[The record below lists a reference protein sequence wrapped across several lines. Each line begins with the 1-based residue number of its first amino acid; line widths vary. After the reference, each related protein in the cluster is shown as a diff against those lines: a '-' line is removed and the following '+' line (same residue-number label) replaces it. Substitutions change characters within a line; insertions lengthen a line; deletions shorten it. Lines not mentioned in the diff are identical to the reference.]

1 MRFLPT
7 NLSRALAFLLAVVAP
22 TITYG
27 QQITV
32 SRYAQAKGP
41 PPKRATEEIR
51 PSGTVH
57 RIELYSGPHHS
68 VTYLPSGQVPT
79 SDRMTAR
86 EMERAENEQ
95 IYVRE
100 LERLKQQYV
109 NAERVSE
116 PQRRAVQK
124 ELYGKS
130 TTSENSRTNTGGG
143 RYNNGYGGYGG
154 YGGNMGYGGFGALG
168 GYAAGL
174 GGMGYG
180 GLGGYGGMGY
190 GNRRG
195 FYNNYT
201 GTSSDSVTRGLQ
213 FGVGDEGRFKDEMV
227 KAIAQQTSP
236 EYAEAA
242 QKHYQAALSHAAT
255 SPTVA
260 KALSLP
266 KTPNAYAEL
275 DPSYPKDSEVVL
287 WLGTEKYTGIVKA
300 DRPDW
305 LILQTDK
312 GELRVR
318 KSAIVRAEVRAIPA
332 SRPGGGTIPPQTLSA
347 NARPTSK

>member
-1 MRFLPT
+1 MRFLPIH
-7 NLSRALAFLLAVVAP
+7 LSRALGVVLAIVAP
-22 TITYG
+22 TIGYG

-41 PPKRATEEIR
+41 PAKRAAEEIS

-68 VTYLPSGQVPT
+68 VTYLPSGRVPT

-116 PQRRAVQK
+116 PQRREVQK
-124 ELYGKS
+124 ELYGQS
-130 TTSENSRTNTGGG
+130 TTSENSRTNMGGG
-143 RYNNGYGGYGG
+143 NFNNGYGGYGG
-154 YGGNMGYGGFGALG
+154 YMGYGGFGALG
-168 GYAAGL
+168 SFGTLGGLAYGGL

-180 GLGGYGGMGY
+180 GLGYGS
-190 GNRRG
+190 RRG

-242 QKHYQAALSHAAT
+242 QKNYQAALSHAAT
-255 SPTVA
+255 SPMVA

-266 KTPNAYAEL
+266 RTPNAYAEY

-305 LILQTDK
+305 LILQTDN

-318 KSAIVRAEVRAIPA
+318 KSAIQRAEVHASPA
-332 SRPGGGTIPPQTLSA
+332 YRPGGPIPQRTLSA